1 MGQGVWAE
9 RELEEDDVDEEVD
22 EEDREGSVVTELNA
36 LSASSVSSVTED
48 SHEGTGVQGCQP
60 GATEQDLASWGLR
73 SFTF

>member
-9 RELEEDDVDEEVD
+9 RELDEDDVEEEVD

-36 LSASSVSSVTED
+36 LSASSMSIIMEG